1 MSANPSF
8 DTIILNDEDL
18 FACSNQIETIIP
30 RKMLRRIF
38 TSLTW
43 FDYERGKLSQTDC
56 YDRLVAEFGRSTED
70 IHSAIT
76 KTRESLRLHEDL
88 VTLLLELK
96 QQSNGKLRVFT
107 MTNLSVPDCQELK
120 HQLNWSIFDRVFTS
134 AEAGERKP
142 HLGFYKYVIEAG
154 TIDSRRTIFVD
165 TEAESVLTARSLGL
179 YGMVL
184 SRDNITEMRRS
195 LHNLLG
201 NPVARANRY
210 LERTAGNLQSV
221 SDTGVVLKENFAQLL
236 ILELTGNKYLSSIL
250 LVIAFEIHVRLRNL
264 VDIVEYPRAWNF
276 FHGKGVL
283 TTESYPFDFD
293 TTAVALTVL
302 ERDKE
307 VIKSVMDEMLEY
319 IDSDGII
326 LTYFDR
332 RRGQRID
339 PVVCVNVLNLFYKF
353 HRESEMRPTLEWIK
367 SVLRNRAYLDG
378 TRYYANAECFLFFV
392 VRLLLSTD
400 NVALHGDL
408 TPLLKERLQERIGIP
423 GDAAQLAMR
432 IIACASV
439 GLRDDLDLSALLK
452 FQCEDGS
459 FELSWTYR
467 YPSSGIK
474 IGNRGLTTALAIK
487 AIESAKSLKPMIA
500 TV

>member
-1 MSANPSF
+1 MSANPAF

-30 RKMLRRIF
+30 RKTLRRIF

-76 KTRESLRLHEDL
+76 KTRESLRIHEDL

-96 QQSNGKLRVFT
+96 QQSNNRLRVFT

-120 HQLNWSIFDRVFTS
+120 HQLDWSIFDRVFTS

-142 HLGFYKYVIEAG
+142 HLGFYKYVMEAA

-165 TEAESVLTARSLGL
+165 AEAESVLTARSLGL

-195 LHNLLG
+195 LHNLFG
-201 NPVARANRY
+201 NPVSRANRY
-210 LERTAGNLQSV
+210 LECTAGNLQSV
-221 SDTGVVLKENFAQLL
+221 SDTGVILKENFAQLL
-236 ILELTGNKYLSSIL
+236 ILELTGNK
-250 LVIAFEIHVRLRNL
+250 NL

-307 VIKSVMDEMLEY
+307 VIKSVMNEMLEY
-319 IDSDGII
+319 IDSDGIV

-339 PVVCVNVLNLFYKF
+339 PVVCVNVLSLFYKF

-467 YPSSGIK
+467 YPSSGSFGTSNNNHFSIK

-487 AIESAKSLKPMIA
+487 AIESAESLKPMIA